1 MPGALFV
8 NIPARGHIHP
18 TLPVVADL
26 VAAGEP
32 VTYCLPAEDESLILA
47 TGARFRPVGNNL
59 PEARA
64 RKGGAMSL
72 AELPAA
78 AVRGA
83 IRTLP
88 ELLDVVADV
97 RPSYVVYDA
106 YCYAGRLVAQLA
118 GLPAVA
124 TYATYGFN
132 VQALGSGA
140 FGSLSSPS
148 SGPSSGQRTLP
159 GFEEAVA
166 ELVRRFDVVPPT
178 LFDLLLHAE
187 PLNLVF
193 LPREFQPAG
202 DSFDDSWVFVG
213 PSMGSRGETAD
224 LPLGHLEGGPAAY
237 VSLGTIYNERPG
249 FFRAC
254 LEAFAGTE
262 WRVVVATGE
271 WVDAGTLGPV
281 PPNVALSRWVP
292 QLEMLARARVFV
304 THGGMNS
311 TMDALAHAVPLVVVP
326 QQSEQRVT
334 ADRVAT
340 LGLGRRLDP
349 DDVTPAALGEAVAS
363 VAFNE
368 DVAGRL
374 ASMQAAVLAGGG
386 HRRAADEVLRFAGG
400 LAQVPDRR

>member
-1 MPGALFV
+1 MPLSPSWFAAQTGQWDLRQVPTRTSLIHLRQQSVSSYPPPMPGALFV

-26 VAAGEP
+26 VGAGEP

-166 ELVRRFDVVPPT
+166 ELVQRFGVGPPT

-224 LPLGHLEGGPAAY
+224 LPLGEGRRPTFRSAPFTTSGLASSGRAGTRRPTGRGAAA
-237 VSLGTIYNERPG
+237 VGAAGDGRPG
-249 FFRAC
+249 RHARPGAAARPRRRHACSARGSGGVCRVQRGCRRA
-254 LEAFAGTE
+254 
-262 WRVVVATGE
+262 
-271 WVDAGTLGPV
+271 P
-281 PPNVALSRWVP
+281 
-292 QLEMLARARVFV
+292 
-304 THGGMNS
+304 
-311 TMDALAHAVPLVVVP
+311 
-326 QQSEQRVT
+326 
-334 ADRVAT
+334 
-340 LGLGRRLDP
+340 RLD
-349 DDVTPAALGEAVAS
+349 
-363 VAFNE
+363 
-368 DVAGRL
+368 
-374 ASMQAAVLAGGG
+374 AGGG
-386 HRRAADEVLRFAGG
+386 AGRWWPPPGCRRGPPVRWRPRPGAGPALSCAGG
-400 LAQVPDRR
+400 R